1 MSEEKKY
8 FVHKSSYVDE
18 DVEIG
23 DGTMI
28 WYFCHIQMGA
38 RIVK

>member
-8 FVHKSSYVDE
+8 FVHESSYVDE

-23 DGTMI
+23 DGTKI
-28 WYFCHIQMGA
+28 WYFCHIQ
-38 RIVK
+38 